1 MQSKIKISFS
11 QAALGDKISVDTI
24 EGPVKI
30 KISPGTQAGDT
41 YKIRGKGIKKTERM
55 RIGDHLVEIR
65 VTTPQH
71 LSRQQ
76 KKAIED
82 LKDLGL

>member
-1 MQSKIKISFS
+1 MN
-11 QAALGDKISVDTI
+11 TI

-30 KISPGTQAGDT
+30 KITPGTQSGDIF
-41 YKIRGKGIKKTERM
+41 KIRGKGIKRRERM
-55 RIGDHLVEIR
+55 GIGDHLVEVQ
-65 VTTPQH
+65 VTTPGR

-82 LKDLGL
+82 LKNLGL